1 MEMIHSNDRNG
12 NMAVGI
18 HKIGEILSSNVQ
30 VYWVIRVMWICV
42 LLQEVG
48 NTIWSFVKHL
58 FGASMRGFA
67 QVLFPHMHPC
77 F

>member
-12 NMAVGI
+12 NMRVGN

-42 LLQEVG
+42 LLQEARDA
-48 NTIWSFVKHL
+48 I
-58 FGASMRGFA
+58 
-67 QVLFPHMHPC
+67 
-77 F
+77 